1 MDKMRIGNS
10 LIRRKTETSQV
21 TPGSLLRVVFS
32 QGEDG
37 YIIAECPQL
46 PGCMSQGRTKK
57 EAVRNIRD
65 AIESVLVVR
74 MGQFAQEDVS
84 NGCGAENYEGEKSF
98 RIKGPELISV

>member
-1 MDKMRIGNS
+1 MRIGNS

-21 TPGSLLRVVFS
+21 NPGTVLKVVFS

-37 YIIAECPQL
+37 FIIAECPQL
-46 PGCMSQGRTKK
+46 PGCMSQGKTKK

-74 MGQFAQEDVS
+74 MGQFAQEGAS
-84 NGCGAENYEGEKSF
+84 NGCSAENYEGEKSF